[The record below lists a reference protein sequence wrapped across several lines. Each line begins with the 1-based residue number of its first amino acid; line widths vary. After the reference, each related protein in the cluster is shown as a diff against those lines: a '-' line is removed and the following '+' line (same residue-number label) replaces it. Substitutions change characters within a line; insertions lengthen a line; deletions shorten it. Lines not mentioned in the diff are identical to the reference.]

1 MLRSI
6 SKQSRESV
14 ESVREKKRKS
24 SVKEA
29 PGAESAMDGDCLAST
44 GLSEHNN
51 TVGFSFV

>member
-6 SKQSRESV
+6 GKQSRESV

-29 PGAESAMDGDCLAST
+29 PGAESAMDGDCLASI

-51 TVGFSFV
+51 TVG